1 MVGEGG
7 LEPPASASRTLRATK
22 LRHSPAEFIVASGP
36 RSDKYSG
43 RLPSAGPARRPASAG
58 SGRGAAAVVPGWGRA
73 GRVLNVVRPLSSRA
87 RSGSA
92 VYRDRRAAFGG
103 TVLILVSAA
112 GFGAMSIFAKAA
124 YAAGANVPTTLF
136 LRFVLASFVLW
147 SGLVATH
154 RVPAALAGG
163 PFAACVALGAIGYAG
178 MSLVFFSALLY
189 VPASLAALILYTY
202 PPIVTVLAFL
212 WLREALDG
220 RKCLALGI
228 ASFGLVLVLGLGA
241 GAARTAGVILA
252 LAAVVAYSLY
262 IISAR
267 FVLRGVAP
275 LSAAAIVIP
284 AAGAVFGVYGAASGT
299 LHLSLALSAYAAIA
313 GMAVI
318 STVLAIV
325 AFFAGLERV
334 GASRAAILSTFE
346 PVVTLTLA
354 ATTLGERLVPVQL
367 IGGAFILSA
376 VLLLH
381 AGEPAEPSAT
391 VPAIVP
397 DHDAL

>member
-1 MVGEGG
+1 MRPGQFPSVG
-7 LEPPASASRTLRATK
+7 R
-22 LRHSPAEFIVASGP
+22 
-36 RSDKYSG
+36 
-43 RLPSAGPARRPASAG
+43 ARRSATAG
-58 SGRGAAAVVPGWGRA
+58 ADRGTVTVVPGRRRA
-73 GRVLNVVRPLSSRA
+73 GRVMNVVRPLSLPA

-92 VYRDRRAAFGG
+92 ACPDRRAAFGG
-103 TVLILVSAA
+103 TLLILVSAA

-136 LRFVLASFVLW
+136 LRFVLASLVLW
-147 SGLVATH
+147 SALFATH
-154 RVPAALAGG
+154 RVPAALPGR
-163 PFAACVALGAIGYAG
+163 PLAACVALGAIGYAG
-178 MSLVFFSALLY
+178 MSLVFFSALVY

-241 GAARTAGVILA
+241 GAARTTGVMLA
-252 LAAVVAYSLY
+252 LAAAVAYSLY
-262 IISAR
+262 IVSAR
-267 FVLRGVAP
+267 FLLRGVPP

-284 AAGAVFGVYGAASGT
+284 AAGAMFGLYGAASGT
-299 LHLSLALSAYAAIA
+299 LHLSMALSAYEAIG

-346 PVVTLTLA
+346 PIVTLTLA
-354 ATTLGERLVPVQL
+354 ATALGERLVPVHL
-367 IGGAFILSA
+367 IGGACILSA

-381 AGEPAEPSAT
+381 AGEPVERSGMA
-391 VPAIVP
+391 PAIVP
-397 DHDAL
+397 DHDALEPAR